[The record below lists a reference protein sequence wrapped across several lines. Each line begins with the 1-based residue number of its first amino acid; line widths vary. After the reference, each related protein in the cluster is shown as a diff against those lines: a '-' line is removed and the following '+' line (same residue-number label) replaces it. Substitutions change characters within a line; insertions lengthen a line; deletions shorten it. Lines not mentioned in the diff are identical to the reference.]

1 MILFKV
7 KAISNIKQNIS
18 DAVLDARN
26 ENMAEISE
34 VQDRLSTTQNTI
46 KNLKLQ
52 LEALQ
57 EHDSQLKWVYRVP
70 YYF

>member
-57 EHDSQLKWVYRVP
+57 EHDSQLK
-70 YYF
+70 

>member
-1 MILFKV
+1 MFKV

-57 EHDSQLKWVYRVP
+57 EHDSQLK
-70 YYF
+70 